1 MSNGIMGLDKV
12 VFYSPLLAR
21 HLGVRAAILASLILS
36 RQTDSPWGVRMTTQ
50 TLTTETGLTVNE
62 LRTARRKL
70 REAGLLAEMRGE
82 RCMYYRIDELSLR
95 AELDKVM
102 S

>member
-70 REAGLLAEMRGE
+70 REAGVLAEMRGE

>member
-1 MSNGIMGLDKV
+1 MSNGILGLDKV
-12 VFYSPLLAR
+12 IFYSPLLAR
-21 HLGVRAAILASLILS
+21 HLGVHAAILASQILS
-36 RQTDSPWGVRMTTQ
+36 WQKDSPWGVRKTAQ
-50 TLTTETGLTVNE
+50 TMSAETGLSINE

-70 REAGLLAEMRGE
+70 REAGLLAEMRGD
-82 RCMYYRIDELSLR
+82 RCVYYRIDDLLLR

>member
-21 HLGVRAAILASLILS
+21 QLGVRAAILASLILS

-70 REAGLLAEMRGE
+70 REAGVLTEMRGE
-82 RCMYYRIDELSLR
+82 RCMYYRIDELALR
-95 AELDKVM
+95 AELDKVL

>member
-21 HLGVRAAILASLILS
+21 QLGVQAAILASQILHC
-36 RQTDSPWGVRMTTQ
+36 QKDSPWGVRKTTQ
-50 TLTTETGLTVNE
+50 TLSAETGLSINE

-70 REAGLLAEMRGE
+70 REAGLLREMRGG
-82 RCMYYRIDELSLR
+82 RCVYYRIDELSLW
-95 AELDKVM
+95 AEFDKVM

>member
-12 VFYSPLLAR
+12 VSYSPLLAR
-21 HLGVRAAILASLILS
+21 QLGVQAAILASLILS
-36 RQTDSPWGVRMTTQ
+36 CQTGSPWGVRKTTE
-50 TLTTETGLTVNE
+50 TLTRETGLTANE

>member
-1 MSNGIMGLDKV
+1 MSNGFLSRDDEIS
-12 VFYSPLLAR
+12 YSPLLAR
-21 HLGVRAAILASLILS
+21 QLGVQAAILASQILKWQKDNPLGARKRLETMS
-36 RQTDSPWGVRMTTQ
+36 A
-50 TLTTETGLTVNE
+50 ETGLTVNE

-70 REAGLLAEMRGE
+70 REAGVLTEMRGE

>member
-12 VFYSPLLAR
+12 IFYSPLLAR
-21 HLGVRAAILASLILS
+21 RLGVRAAILASLILS

-70 REAGLLAEMRGE
+70 REAGVLTEMRGE
-82 RCMYYRIDELSLR
+82 RCMHYRIDWLMLR
-95 AELDKVM
+95 AEVDKVM

>member
-21 HLGVRAAILASLILS
+21 QLGVRAAILASLILS
-36 RQTDSPWGVRMTTQ
+36 CQTGSPWGVRKTTE
-50 TLTTETGLTVNE
+50 TLTRETGLTANE

-82 RCMYYRIDELSLR
+82 RCMYYRIDDLALR
-95 AELDKVM
+95 AELDKVL